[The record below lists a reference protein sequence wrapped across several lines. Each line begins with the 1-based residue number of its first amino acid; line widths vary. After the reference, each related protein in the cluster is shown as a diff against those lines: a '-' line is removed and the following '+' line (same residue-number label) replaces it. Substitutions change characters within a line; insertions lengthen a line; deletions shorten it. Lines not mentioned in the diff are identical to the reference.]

1 MLVDAEKLMYD
12 EIILMV
18 IELSSSS
25 SLLCKKFNLFYVL
38 LYDGRSGDAVLHSF
52 TLH

>member
-18 IELSSSS
+18 IELSS